1 MTETLETIG
10 LAGLGLLG
18 RGIAAC
24 LLGHGFRVVAFT
36 RNEATHTAARDSIA
50 RAIGDLVDRAGW
62 APSLSHQWADRY
74 EPVHSVEPM
83 AECGFVVESVAEDL
97 EAKAR
102 LFDQIEAV
110 VGPEVPIASNT
121 SAIPVSQ
128 LQRNRLHPERF
139 VGMHW
144 AEPAHAT
151 RFMEIV
157 RGEQTADEPVATAIA
172 LARRIGKEPSLV
184 EHDVPA
190 FVANRLGY
198 AIYREALNLLEQG
211 IADVETIDR
220 SFRNAAGLWATI
232 CGPFRWIDLT
242 GGPALY
248 AKAMQG
254 VLPTLSNAAELPH
267 TLRDLAAAD
276 ARGIAN
282 GHGFYQYTP
291 EEVHHWEEL
300 LREHA
305 WTVRELMNRYFP
317 LADYPAG
324 QDPGHER
331 AP

>member
-1 MTETLETIG
+1 MTLETIG

-24 LLGHGFRVVAFT
+24 FLGHGFRVVAFT
-36 RNEATHTAARDSIA
+36 RHDQTHAEARGSIA
-50 RAIGDLVDRAGW
+50 RAIGDLVNRAGFP
-62 APSLSHQWADRY
+62 PSLVRQWPDRY
-74 EPVHSVEPM
+74 HPVRAIEPL
-83 AECGFVVESVAEDL
+83 AECSFVVESVVEDL
-97 EAKAR
+97 EAKDR

-110 VGPEVPIASNT
+110 VGPGVPIASNT
-121 SAIPVSQ
+121 SALPVSR
-128 LQRNRLHPERF
+128 LQRNRRHPERF
-139 VGMHW
+139 LGMHW

-157 RGEQTADEPVATAIA
+157 RGHQTGDAPLAAAVA

-190 FVANRLGY
+190 FLANRMGY

-220 SFRNAAGLWATI
+220 SFRNAAGLWATL

-248 AKAMQG
+248 ARAMEG
-254 VLPTLSNAAELPH
+254 VLPTLSNAAELPQ
-267 TLRDLAAAD
+267 TLRDLAASD
-276 ARGIAN
+276 AQGIAN
-282 GHGFYQYTP
+282 GRGFYQYTP
-291 EEVHHWEEL
+291 EEAQRWEQL

-317 LADYPAG
+317 LPESYTDTEQRREA
-324 QDPGHER
+324 